1 MKPSTGFMRKLELLV
16 EPIWVPLKTQHW
28 VPWEN
33 PALGTTGDVMNSIW
47 VSPGHASPVLGDKF
61 GFIAKPTSG
70 SLQNPH
76 RVHCKTHIGF
86 IAKPTSGSLQNPHR
100 VHCIPRGTQCW
111 VLPWNP
117 MLGFER
123 NPDGFHEEL
132 WVPREPSAGF
142 HEEPRSGFLEP
153 STGFLWVSRA
163 GSLVNPALGSTRNPR

>member
-1 MKPSTGFMRKLELLV
+1 MKPNIGFVRKPKLLV

-33 PALGTTGDVMNSIW
+33 PALGSARDAMNPIW
-47 VSPGHASPVLGDKF
+47 VISLG
-61 GFIAKPTSG
+61 S
-70 SLQNPH
+70 SQNPH
-76 RVHCKTHIGF
+76 W
-86 IAKPTSGSLQNPHR
+86 
-100 VHCIPRGTQCW
+100 VHCIPRETQFW
-111 VLPWNP
+111 VLSWNP

-153 STGFLWVSRA
+153 STGAKIEVDDMSCMVIASNSSPSAAIEVVVF
-163 GSLVNPALGSTRNPR
+163 P

>member
-1 MKPSTGFMRKLELLV
+1 MKPSTGFVRKLELLV

-33 PALGTTGDVMNSIW
+33 PALGSAGDAMNPIW
-47 VSPGHASPVLGDKF
+47 VPPGHASPV
-61 GFIAKPTSG
+61 I
-70 SLQNPH
+70 SL
-76 RVHCKTHIGF
+76 
-86 IAKPTSGSLQNPHR
+86 GSLQNPHR

-132 WVPREPSAGF
+132 WAPREPSAGFHEEPRSGF

-153 STGFLWVSRA
+153 STGFLWVPRV
-163 GSLVNPALGSTRNPR
+163 GFLVNQH